1 MTLVLADRVKDSTT
15 TTGTGTVTLSGTA
28 PTGYQTFGAGV
39 GDGNTTYYTISG
51 GLEWE
56 VGIGTYTA
64 AGTTLS
70 RSTVISSSNAG
81 SLVVFSAGTKD
92 VFVTYPASR
101 AMPLSQFSY
110 STTATA
116 GGTTTLVASSNYLQY
131 FTGTSNQNVQL
142 PLTSTLSLGWSYHIV
157 NNSTANLSI
166 YSSNGASL
174 VATVIPGTTIHV
186 TCILTTGS
194 TNASWD
200 FGITDFENRTGTGSV
215 VLGTGP
221 TITAGVYNGTVG
233 ATTPST
239 GAFTTVSASVNF
251 SGSLNGSVGAITP
264 SSGDF
269 TVIRTSSTSTL
280 SADAVFGAFYTPTTV
295 YSIGYRGIPQIG
307 GASKTTNYTLV
318 IGDSGG
324 HVYLTGS
331 TASQTVTIPANASV
345 AFPIGTTISIV
356 NGASVTWSVAIT
368 TDTLTLAGTA
378 STGTRTLAVNA
389 VVTCVKVTATAWFI
403 SGAGVT

>member
-81 SLVVFSAGTKD
+81 SLVTFSAGTKD

-110 STTATA
+110 TTTATA
-116 GGTTTLVASSNYLQY
+116 AGTTTLVASSSYLQY
-131 FTGTSNQNVQL
+131 FTGTTTQTIVL
-142 PLTSTLSLGWSYHIV
+142 PVTSTLSLGWSYHIC
-157 NNSTANLSI
+157 NNSTGNLTVQSSGANAI
-166 YSSNGASL
+166 
-174 VATVIPGTTIHV
+174 ATVIPGTTIHV
-186 TCILTTGS
+186 TCILTSGT
-194 TNASWD
+194 TAASWD
-200 FGITDFENRTGTGSV
+200 YGFSDFETRTGTGSV

-221 TITAGVYNGTVG
+221 TITAGIYNGTVG
-233 ATTPST
+233 ATTANT
-239 GAFTTVSASVNF
+239 GAFTT
-251 SGSLNGSVGAITP
+251 LNA
-264 SSGDF
+264 
-269 TVIRTSSTSTL
+269 SSTTTL
-280 SADAVFGAFYTPTTV
+280 SAEAVFGAFYTPTTV

-324 HVYLTGS
+324 HIYLTGS
-331 TASQTVTIPANASV
+331 TASQTVTIPANGSV
-345 AFPIGTTISIV
+345 AFPIGTTFSIV

-368 TDTLTLAGTA
+368 TDTLTLAGGT
-378 STGTRTLAVNA
+378 STGTRTLAVGA
-389 VVTCVKVTATAWFI
+389 VVTCVKVTATAWYI
-403 SGAGVT
+403 SGAGVS

>member
-64 AGTTLS
+64 SGTTLS

-81 SLVVFSAGTKD
+81 SLVTFSAGTKD

-110 STTATA
+110 STTATTV
-116 GGTTTLVASSNYLQY
+116 GGTTTLVASSSYLQY
-131 FTGTSNQNVQL
+131 FTGTPDQNVIL
-142 PLTSTLSLGWSYHIV
+142 PVTSTLSLGWSYHIC
-157 NNSTANLSI
+157 NNGLGSLYIKSSGSNSI
-166 YSSNGASL
+166 
-174 VATVIPGTTIHV
+174 ATVIPGTTIHV
-186 TCILTTGS
+186 TCILTSGT
-194 TNASWD
+194 TAASWD
-200 FGITDFENRTGTGSV
+200 YGVTDFESRTGTGAV
-215 VLGTGP
+215 VLNTGP
-221 TITAGVYNGTVG
+221 SITAGVYNGTVG
-233 ATTPST
+233 ATTANT
-239 GAFTTVSASVNF
+239 GAFTTLTA
-251 SGSLNGSVGAITP
+251 
-264 SSGDF
+264 
-269 TVIRTSSTSTL
+269 SSTTTL

-307 GASKTTNYTLV
+307 GASKTTNYPLV
-318 IGDSGG
+318 IGDAGG

-331 TASQTVTIPANASV
+331 TASQTVTIPDNGSV

-368 TDTLTLAGTA
+368 AGSPTNTLTLAGTA

>member
-81 SLVVFSAGTKD
+81 SLVTFSAGTKD

-116 GGTTTLVASSNYLQY
+116 AGTTTLVASSNYLQY
-131 FTGTSNQNVQL
+131 FTGATTQTIVL
-142 PLTSTLSLGWSYHIV
+142 PVTSTLSLGWSYHIC
-157 NNSTANLSI
+157 NNSTGNLTVQSSGANTI
-166 YSSNGASL
+166 
-174 VATVIPGTTIHV
+174 ATVIPGTTIHV
-186 TCILTTGS
+186 TCILVTGTTA
-194 TNASWD
+194 ASWD

-233 ATTPST
+233 ATTANT
-239 GAFTTVSASVNF
+239 GVFTTLTASTNISSTRINPRISSATSASTFVP
-251 SGSLNGSVGAITP
+251 NGDGTDQYNITA
-264 SSGDF
+264 
-269 TVIRTSSTSTL
+269 L
-280 SADAVFGAFYTPTTV
+280 AVPTTIAAPSGTPV
-295 YSIGYRGIPQIG
+295 NGQKLTLRIVDNGTARALTWTTTSGAYRIVGTTLPTTTV
-307 GASKTTNYTLV
+307 ASKTIYVGCIYNAEAV
-318 IGDSGG
+318 FWD
-324 HVYLTGS
+324 VV
-331 TASQTVTIPANASV
+331 AVTQQA
-345 AFPIGTTISIV
+345 
-356 NGASVTWSVAIT
+356 
-368 TDTLTLAGTA
+368 
-378 STGTRTLAVNA
+378 
-389 VVTCVKVTATAWFI
+389 
-403 SGAGVT
+403 

>member
-1 MTLVLADRVKDSTT
+1 MTLVLADRVKDTTT

-28 PTGYQTFGAGV
+28 PSGYQTFGAGV

-56 VGIGTYTA
+56 VGIGTYTT

-81 SLVVFSAGTKD
+81 SLVTFSAGTKD

-116 GGTTTLVASSNYLQY
+116 AGTTTLVASSNYLQY
-131 FTGTSNQNVQL
+131 FTGTTTQTIVL
-142 PLTSTLSLGWSYHIV
+142 PITSTLSLGWSYHIC
-157 NNSTANLSI
+157 NNSTGNLTVQSSGANAI
-166 YSSNGASL
+166 
-174 VATVIPGTTIHV
+174 ATVIPGTTIHV
-186 TCILTTGS
+186 TCILVTGTTA
-194 TNASWD
+194 ASWD
-200 FGITDFENRTGTGSV
+200 YGITDFNNTTGTGSV

-221 TITAGVYNGTVG
+221 TITAGIYNGTVG
-233 ATTPST
+233 ATTANT
-239 GAFTTVSASVNF
+239 GAFTT
-251 SGSLNGSVGAITP
+251 LNA
-264 SSGDF
+264 
-269 TVIRTSSTSTL
+269 SSTTTL
-280 SADAVFGAFYTPTTV
+280 SAEAVFGAFYTPTTV

-307 GASKTTNYTLV
+307 GASKTANYTLV

-345 AFPIGTTISIV
+345 AFPIGTTFSIV

-368 TDTLTLAGTA
+368 TDTLTLAGGT
-378 STGTRTLAVNA
+378 SVGTRTLAVGA
-389 VVTCVKVTATAWFI
+389 VVTCVKVTATAWYI